1 MSKNYQKSFPSVKNA
16 GFTLIELLVV
26 VLIIGILAAVAL
38 PQYER
43 AVQKARLAKVLPLVT
58 ALAKAEENYWLAN
71 NQYTPYAEDL
81 DVSLPP
87 GLKSVG
93 TQEDTG
99 FMYLD
104 EKTTIDLLGGTEY
117 IKNIGSTSA
126 RIRVS
131 FENGIGYSHYLDRS
145 CCPNQRWC
153 CGEESFCKSLG
164 AQTKVNDCWVL
175 P

>member
-1 MSKNYQKSFPSVKNA
+1 MNKTYQKTFPGSKNA

-71 NQYTPYAEDL
+71 NQYTPYADDL

-87 GLKSVG
+87 GLKLAG

-99 FMYLD
+99 YVYLD
-104 EKTTIDLLGGTEY
+104 KNIRIDLL
-117 IKNIGSTSA
+117 NGSGYVKGVSVA
-126 RIRVS
+126 SRIVVT
-131 FENGIGYSHYLDRS
+131 FLDVGVTYWHYLNYS
-145 CCPNQRWC
+145 PYPNQRRC
-153 CGEESFCKSLG
+153 CGNESFCKSFG
-164 AQTKVNDCWVL
+164 GETQINDCWVL